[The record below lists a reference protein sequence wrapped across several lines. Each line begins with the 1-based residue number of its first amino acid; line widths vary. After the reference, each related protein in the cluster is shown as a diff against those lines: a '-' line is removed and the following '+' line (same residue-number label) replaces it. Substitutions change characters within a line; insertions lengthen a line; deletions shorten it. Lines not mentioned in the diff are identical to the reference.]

1 MRGDSGQRSE
11 GGLRE
16 QLRTAMVS
24 GLAITVPILVTVFV
38 LDFAMNLLLNSVG
51 PLARLLRWL
60 GMDNDIASEFAA
72 LVTLLGIIFVVGFA
86 TERSSASRRIEDA
99 FDRAVSSIPGIGA
112 VYNSFSEMSEL
123 LLDSEV
129 QSFREVKLVEYPVE
143 GSYCVAFVTAETS
156 QNIRDATGIDGMTTL
171 YLPMAPNP
179 VMGGF
184 VVHVDDEK
192 VYDIDMS
199 VEAGMRSLV
208 TSGVAVN
215 STKDVP
221 VDKFPGAADPE
232 MVEHVTERGIDSEH
246 EPGR

>member
-1 MRGDSGQRSE
+1 MRGDSGQRAE
-11 GGLRE
+11 EGLRE
-16 QLRTAMVS
+16 QLRTSMVS
-24 GLAITVPILVTVFV
+24 GLAITVPILVTLFV
-38 LDFAMNLLLNSVG
+38 LNFAMNLLLNSVG

-60 GMDNDIASEFAA
+60 GLDNDIASEFAA
-72 LVTLLGIIFVVGFA
+72 LVTLLAIIFIVGFT
-86 TERSSASRRIEDA
+86 TERSSASRRIEQA
-99 FDRAVSSIPGIGA
+99 FDRAVTSIPGIGA
-112 VYNSFSEMSEL
+112 VYNSFNEMSDL

-156 QNIRDATGIDGMTTL
+156 QNIRDAAGIDGMTTL

-184 VVHVDDEK
+184 VIHVDDEK

-208 TSGVAVN
+208 TSGVAIN
-215 STKDVP
+215 ATKDVS
-221 VDKFPGAADPE
+221 VEDLPGAADPSVIE
-232 MVEHVTERGIDSEH
+232 QVADDSPDPKRETER
-246 EPGR
+246 